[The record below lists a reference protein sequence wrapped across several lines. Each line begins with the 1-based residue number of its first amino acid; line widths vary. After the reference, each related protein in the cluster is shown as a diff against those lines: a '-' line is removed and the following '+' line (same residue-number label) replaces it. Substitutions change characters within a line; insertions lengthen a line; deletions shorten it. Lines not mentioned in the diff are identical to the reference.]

1 MHDNDSVDILK
12 GVGAKSKALFLK
24 CNVNCIKDLGDYYP
38 RTYESFS
45 EPVTFSKM
53 KVGER
58 CAILCK
64 VHSRMVVRPA
74 RRLKLCLID
83 MVDSEGTINEICWF
97 NMPFL
102 ANVFNINE
110 QYVLV
115 GEATRRGLKLTI
127 NHPKYYTVEEYN
139 KLKGSFQPVYP
150 LTEGLSNNLVIKA
163 IKQLEGYFKA
173 KKEYLEEDFLR
184 ENDMLCL
191 SDAYINMHFPDS
203 LDTLIKARNRMV
215 FHEFFKFLM
224 SLNRLKESNLR
235 TPNNFNIKED
245 ARVHKFITNLPYDLT
260 RAQKET
266 YEDILNDMTGSYTM
280 NRLVQGDV
288 GSGKAV
294 VALLALLT
302 VILSGYQGAL
312 MAPTEVL
319 ARQHYKKLSDIL
331 KPYGIKVSLLTGSI
345 KGAERKDTLESIA
358 SHDTDLIIG
367 THALIQESVRYNNL
381 ALVVT
386 DEQHRFGVKQRERFI
401 NKGNSPHVL
410 IMSAT
415 PIPRTLAMML
425 FGDMDISVMDEKPA
439 NRLPIKNCVVG
450 TNYRKAA
457 YKFMKDE
464 TDKGHQCYVI
474 CPMVEESDS
483 NDSEDVISYSETLKD
498 ELPGLKIEYL
508 HGKMKEE
515 DKNRVL
521 TSFARG
527 ETDILVSTTV
537 VEVGIDVPNAT
548 FIMIE
553 NAERFGLAQL
563 HQLRGRVGRGDS
575 QSYAVFM
582 YGREDE
588 HIKERLN
595 VLAESNDGFYIAK
608 KDLELRGPGDFFGIR
623 QSGIMSFKVG
633 DIYQDGKLLALADKK
648 LKSMISE
655 GVDLSQYKELYIP
668 DDIELAI

>member
-1 MHDNDSVDILK
+1 MNDYDSVDILK

-24 CNVNCIKDLGDYYP
+24 CNVNNIKDLGDYYP
-38 RTYESFS
+38 RTYESFL
-45 EPVTFSKM
+45 EPTTFSKM
-53 KVGER
+53 KLGER
-58 CAILCK
+58 CAVSVK

-83 MVDSEGTINEICWF
+83 MVDSEGAVNEICWF

-102 ANVFNINE
+102 ANVFNINQ
-110 QYVLV
+110 QYVIV
-115 GEATRRGLKLTI
+115 GEVTKRGTKLTI
-127 NHPKYYTVEEYN
+127 NHPKYYTLEEYEH
-139 KLKGSFQPVYP
+139 LKGSFQPVYP
-150 LTEGLSNNLVIKA
+150 LTEGLSNNLIIKS

-173 KKEYLEEDFLR
+173 KKEYLDDDFLKS
-184 ENDMLCL
+184 NDMMRL
-191 SDAYINMHFPDS
+191 SDAYINMHFPGS
-203 LDTLIKARNRMV
+203 LDTLILARNRIV

-224 SLNRLKESNLR
+224 SLNRLKESNLK

-266 YEDILNDMTGSYTM
+266 YEDILSDITGKYTM

-288 GSGKAV
+288 GSGKTV

-302 VILSGYQGAL
+302 VILSGYQGAM

-319 ARQHYKKLSDIL
+319 ARQHYKKLKDIL
-331 KPYGIKVSLLTGSI
+331 KPYGIDVSLLTGSV
-345 KGAERKDTLESIA
+345 KGAERKEVLNSIA
-358 SHDTDLIIG
+358 THDTDLIIG
-367 THALIQESVRYNNL
+367 THALIQESVKYNNL

-450 TNYRKAA
+450 VGYRKAS
-457 YKFMKDE
+457 YKFMHDE
-464 TDKGHQCYVI
+464 INKGHQCYVI
-474 CPMVEESDS
+474 CPMVCESDN
-483 NDSEDVISYSETLKD
+483 NDAEDVISYSETLKD
-498 ELPGLKIEYL
+498 ELPNANIAYL

-515 DKNRVL
+515 DKNSVL
-521 TSFARG
+521 SSFAKG
-527 ETDILVSTTV
+527 EVDILVFTTV

-582 YGREDE
+582 YGKEDE

-595 VLAESNDGFYIAK
+595 VLADSNDGFYIAK

-623 QSGIMSFKVG
+623 QSGIMNFKVG
-633 DIYQDGKLLALADKK
+633 DIYQDGKLLSLADKK
-648 LKSMISE
+648 LKDMIAE
-655 GVDLSQYKELYIP
+655 GVDLSKYKELDIP
-668 DDIELAI
+668 KDIELAI

>member
-1 MHDNDSVDILK
+1 MNDYDSVDILK

-24 CNVNCIKDLGDYYP
+24 CNVNNIKDLGDYYP
-38 RTYESFS
+38 RNYESFL
-45 EPVTFSKM
+45 EPTTFSKM
-53 KVGER
+53 KLGER
-58 CAILCK
+58 CAVSVK
-64 VHSRMVVRPA
+64 VHSRMVIRPA

-83 MVDSEGTINEICWF
+83 MVDAEGTINEICWF

-102 ANVFNINE
+102 ANVFNINQ
-110 QYVLV
+110 QYVIV
-115 GEATRRGLKLTI
+115 GEVTKRGSKLTI
-127 NHPKYYTVEEYN
+127 NHPKYYTLEEYERV
-139 KLKGSFQPVYP
+139 KGSFQPIYP
-150 LTEGLSNNLVIKA
+150 LTEGLSNNLVVKS

-173 KKEYLEEDFLR
+173 KQEYLDDDFLKD
-184 ENDMLCL
+184 NDMMRL
-191 SDAYINMHFPDS
+191 SEAYINMHFPDS
-203 LDTLIKARNRMV
+203 LDTLILARNRIV

-224 SLNRLKESNLR
+224 SLNRLKESNLK

-260 RAQKET
+260 RAQKDT
-266 YEDILNDMTGSYTM
+266 YEEILSDITGKYTM

-288 GSGKAV
+288 GSGKTV
-294 VALLALLT
+294 VALLSLLT
-302 VILSGYQGAL
+302 VILSGYQGAM

-319 ARQHYKKLSDIL
+319 ARQHYKKLKDIL
-331 KPYGIKVSLLTGSI
+331 KPYGINVSLLTGSV
-345 KGAERKDTLESIA
+345 KGAERKEVLNSIA

-367 THALIQESVRYNNL
+367 THALIQESVKYNNL

-450 TNYRKAA
+450 VGYRKAS
-457 YKFMKDE
+457 YKFMHDE
-464 TDKGHQCYVI
+464 IAKGHQCYVI
-474 CPMVEESDS
+474 CPMVCESDNS
-483 NDSEDVISYSETLKD
+483 DAEDVISYSEVLKD
-498 ELPGLKIEYL
+498 ELPNANIAYL

-515 DKNRVL
+515 DKNSVL
-521 TSFARG
+521 SSFAKG
-527 ETDILVSTTV
+527 EVDILVSTTV

-582 YGREDE
+582 YGKEDE

-595 VLAESNDGFYIAK
+595 VLADSNDGFYIAK

-623 QSGIMSFKVG
+623 QSGIMNFKVG

-648 LKSMISE
+648 LKDMIAE
-655 GVDLSQYKELYIP
+655 GVDLSKYKELDIP
-668 DDIELAI
+668 KDIELAI